1 MKRYTIGIEEEF
13 QIVDPAT
20 GELRSSIK
28 EMLERGREILGDS
41 IKPEMHQSMV
51 EVGTSVCQDIEQA
64 RQEVYRLRR
73 GVARLAEEKGLKIM
87 AASTHPFSHWLE
99 QSITEHERYINLVQE
114 VQVLARSL
122 LVFGLHIHI
131 GVEDRER
138 AIHIMNA
145 ARYFLPHMLALSV
158 NSPFWCGINTG
169 LKSYRSKVFGKFPR
183 TGIPDYFNS
192 WGEYKSYLDLLVK
205 TNCVDDGKKIWWD
218 LRPHPYF
225 ETLEFRVC
233 DIPTRPHETVALAAL
248 AQAIVAKLDNLID
261 SNLGF
266 RLYRGALI
274 SENKWRA
281 IRYGLD
287 GKLIDF
293 GKQKEVPTRD
303 LIHELLEFVSE
314 QMQALG
320 SLKERDTILEIVEN
334 GTGADQQLAI
344 FERTQD
350 LKQVTDYLCKQ
361 TLSGLST
368 GVEKQQIEN
377 RKAATES

>member
-1 MKRYTIGIEEEF
+1 
-13 QIVDPAT
+13 
-20 GELRSSIK
+20 
-28 EMLERGREILGDS
+28 MLERGREVLGES
-41 IKPEMHQSMV
+41 IKAELHQSMV
-51 EVGTSVCQDIEQA
+51 EVGTSVCESIEQA

-205 TNCVDDGKKIWWD
+205 TKCVEDGKKIWWD

-233 DIPTRPHETVALAAL
+233 DIPTRPQETVALAAL

-314 QMQALG
+314 QMLELG

-344 FERTQD
+344 FESTGD

-361 TLSGLST
+361 TLAGLST
-368 GVEKQQIEN
+368 EAEKPQLEGH
-377 RKAATES
+377 KAATES

>member
-1 MKRYTIGIEEEF
+1 MKRYTLGIEEEF

-28 EMLERGREILGDS
+28 EMLDRGRELLGDS
-41 IKPEMHQSMV
+41 IKPELHQSMI
-51 EVGTSVCQDIEQA
+51 EVGTKVCENIEQA
-64 RQEVYRLRR
+64 RAEVFRLRA

-99 QSITEHERYINLVQE
+99 QTITEHERYINLVQE

-122 LVFGLHIHI
+122 LVFGLHIHV
-131 GVEDRER
+131 GLPDRER
-138 AIHIMNA
+138 AVHIMNA
-145 ARYFLPHMLALSV
+145 ARYFLPHLLALSV

-192 WGEYKSYLDLLVK
+192 WNEYTSYLDLLVK
-205 TNCVDDGKKIWWD
+205 THCVDDGKKIWWD

-233 DIPTRPHETVALAAL
+233 DIPTRPQETVALAAL
-248 AQAIVAKLDNLID
+248 AQAIVAKLDKLID

-274 SENKWRA
+274 NENKWRA

-293 GKQKEVPTRD
+293 GKQKEVPARD
-303 LIHELLEFVSE
+303 LMLELLEFVSE
-314 QMQALG
+314 EMEELG
-320 SLKERDTILEIVEN
+320 SQKEREVILEVLEG
-334 GTGADQQLAI
+334 GTGADRQLAV
-344 FERTQD
+344 FEKTGS
-350 LKQVTDYLCKQ
+350 LKAVTDFLCDQ
-361 TLSGLST
+361 TLAGITAVEDLQSHAT
-368 GVEKQQIEN
+368 GSQAGI
-377 RKAATES
+377 

>member
-1 MKRYTIGIEEEF
+1 MKSYTLGIEEEF
-13 QIVDPAT
+13 QIVDPET
-20 GELRSSIK
+20 WELRSHIQ
-28 EMLERGREILGDS
+28 EMLSRGREVLGDA
-41 IKPEMHQSMV
+41 IKPELHQSTV
-51 EVGTSVCQDIEQA
+51 EVGTKVCENIEEA
-64 RQEVYRLRR
+64 RREVFRLRTA
-73 GVARLAEEKGLKIM
+73 VSRLAVEKGLRIM
-87 AASTHPFSHWLE
+87 AASTHPFSNWQQ
-99 QSITEHERYINLVQE
+99 QSITEHERYLNLIEE

-122 LVFGLHIHI
+122 LVFGLHIHV
-131 GVEDRER
+131 GVEERER
-138 AIHIMNA
+138 AIQIMNA

-192 WGEYKSYLDLLVK
+192 WTDYSSYLDLLVK
-205 TNCVDDGKKIWWD
+205 THCVDDGKKIWWD

-225 ETLEFRVC
+225 HTLEFRVC
-233 DIPTRPHETVALAAL
+233 DIPTRPEETVALAAL
-248 AQAIVAKLDNLID
+248 AQAIVAKLDKLID

-303 LIHELLEFVSE
+303 LIRELLDFVAE
-314 QMQALG
+314 EMEELG
-320 SLKERDTILEIVEN
+320 STKERETVFQILER
-334 GTGADQQLAI
+334 GTGADRQLAVYKKTSD
-344 FERTQD
+344 F
-350 LKQVTDYLCKQ
+350 KAVTEYLCSE
-361 TLSGLST
+361 TLADIPNQALK
-368 GVEKQQIEN
+368 VEG
-377 RKAATES
+377 RKVESL